1 MTIMRNSALAFAPQ
15 ALAVVTGIASSV
27 VTARYLG
34 PDGRGALSIVLVA
47 LVVLAMVADLGLGH
61 AVTYFVSKGQLSASR
76 ALAFCVY
83 AALIPGFVVAAVAI
97 LAWPAVSANVM
108 QGVTLPTFQASVL
121 ALPAMLFVALWTRM
135 EMALQRFPTTMFFQS
150 AHTLGLLAVTAWVL
164 LVARGGVH
172 DLVIAIVAVWVVT
185 AIAMG
190 LASAYR
196 HGFDPRVP
204 RDVLA
209 RIRSYALRAYPG
221 GLVNYSTLRF
231 DLFILNAYAGNAAV
245 GHYSMAVTLT
255 EKLWLIDSAVGQA
268 TMPEVISRKPQQAAE
283 LIAATSRTVVLVTA
297 VVGGALGLLAPL
309 VIRTLYGEAFLPA
322 ATPLRVL
329 IPGVVLF
336 AASRIIGQYQSGQLG
351 RPGLMSAVSFV
362 VAVAS
367 LALYLALIPT
377 YGSLGAAVGS
387 VIAYSLGFLINVALF
402 RHYTG
407 IGLRRVLIPTMEEV
421 HRVLGMFGAVGRRL
435 TAPRS

>member
-1 MTIMRNSALAFAPQ
+1 MRNSALAFAPQ

-27 VTARYLG
+27 ITARYLG

-61 AVTYFVSKGQLSASR
+61 AVTYFVSKGQLNASR

-83 AALIPGFVVAAVAI
+83 AALIPGLVVAAVAVF
-97 LAWPAVSANVM
+97 AWPAVSANVM
-108 QGVTLPTFQASVL
+108 QGVTLPTFQVAVL
-121 ALPAMLFVALWTRM
+121 ALPAMLFVTLWTRM
-135 EMALQRFPTTMFFQS
+135 EMALQRFSTTMLFQS
-150 AHTLGLLAVTAWVL
+150 VQTAGLLAVTIGVL
-164 LVARGGVH
+164 LVARRGVH
-172 DLVIAIVAVWVVT
+172 ELVVATVVVWVVT

-209 RIRSYALRAYPG
+209 KIRSYALRAYPG
-221 GLVNYSTLRF
+221 GIVNYSTLRF
-231 DLFILNAYAGNAAV
+231 DLFVLNAYAGNAAV

-268 TMPEVISRKPQQAAE
+268 TMPEVISRGPREAAE
-283 LIAATSRTVVLVTA
+283 LIAATCRTVVLVTT

-309 VIRTLYGEAFLPA
+309 VIKLLYGDAFLPA
-322 ATPLRVL
+322 ATPLRIL

-351 RPGLMSAVSFV
+351 RPGLMSTVSLV

-367 LALYLALIPT
+367 LALYVALVPP
-377 YGSLGAAVGS
+377 YGSVGAAVAS
-387 VIAYSLGFLINVALF
+387 VIAYSIGFMINVALF
-402 RHYTG
+402 RHFTG
-407 IGLRRVLIPTMEEV
+407 IGLRRVLIPTAEEV
-421 HRVLGMFGAVGRRL
+421 RRVLGMFGAVGRRL
-435 TAPRS
+435 AAPRS